1 MLLSVRRRA
10 ISAGARVS
18 ASKITIWLC
27 PIPGGLPDT
36 DTVGWHGSSGRSRL
50 GSYIKN
56 LQAVSPTGTIWPR
69 MDIDGAGGRESEDV
83 HAAHVRAGQQV
94 GTRQPR
100 HGCSM
105 IDLYTGYT
113 GDVL

>member
-1 MLLSVRRRA
+1 M
-10 ISAGARVS
+10 
-18 ASKITIWLC
+18 
-27 PIPGGLPDT
+27 
-36 DTVGWHGSSGRSRL
+36 
-50 GSYIKN
+50 
-56 LQAVSPTGTIWPR
+56 WPR